1 MFCILVG
8 HDGGITLYN
17 RKEIATMISIQH
29 EEGTARAGP
38 GALSLHIEEMSIIDG
53 ALKFR

>member
-1 MFCILVG
+1 
-8 HDGGITLYN
+8 
-17 RKEIATMISIQH
+17 MISIQH

-53 ALKFR
+53 ALKFRWGVVYDCVCVVM